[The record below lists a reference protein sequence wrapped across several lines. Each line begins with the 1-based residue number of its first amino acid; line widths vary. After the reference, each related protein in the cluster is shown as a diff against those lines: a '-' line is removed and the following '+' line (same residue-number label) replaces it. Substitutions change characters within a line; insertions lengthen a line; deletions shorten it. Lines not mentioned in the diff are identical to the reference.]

1 MNDTEPPP
9 SFLFAHEI
17 ETSMIALVWHALDY
31 VATIKRELDPMLH
44 FTQPHLRHLL
54 EAIELSYRELG
65 VADFGSVIQIL
76 RELGQFDACGG
87 LLGINAIFEQSRY
100 GFSSPEAEK
109 EIFTH
114 YLEMLKTYAV
124 NRASDASRPVYHFT
138 GGKGTLTLN
147 KAKRRSSEPE
157 YIGEARI
164 CGRWYTV
171 GASPSAD
178 GSFLNF
184 RFEPKL

>member
-31 VATIKRELDPMLH
+31 VAAIKRELDPMLH

-65 VADFGSVIQIL
+65 VADFASVVQIL
-76 RELGQFDACGG
+76 RELGQFEACGG

-109 EIFTH
+109 EVFDH

-124 NRASDASRPVYHFT
+124 NRNMDPPQKVYRFT
-138 GGKGTLTLN
+138 GGKGTLSCN
-147 KAKRRSSEPE
+147 KTTHK
-157 YIGEARI
+157 
-164 CGRWYTV
+164 
-171 GASPSAD
+171 D
-178 GSFLNF
+178 
-184 RFEPKL
+184 